1 MEINQPTTIETMTSP
16 PSNHVPIAEAIFA
29 WVDESREYRKQ
40 THSELQFSID
50 QLNTTTSEMNGLMRA
65 LEVAL
70 TGDELGNPGIV
81 ARQNNLQGQIDQDRS
96 DRKKAD
102 ERLHDRIDELEN
114 WKNRL
119 IGIGIGIGGISGT
132 VVAILTQVFNSSSTP

>member
-1 MEINQPTTIETMTSP
+1 MTEPSP
-16 PSNHVPIAEAIFA
+16 PQNHIPIAEAIFA

-40 THSELQFSID
+40 THSELQSSIN
-50 QLNTTTSEMNGLMRA
+50 QLNTTTSEMNDLMRA

-81 ARQNNLQGQIDQDRS
+81 ARQNNLQGQIDTDRA

-102 ERLHDRIDELEN
+102 ERLHDRIDELEK
-114 WKNRL
+114 WRSKL

-132 VVAILTQVFNSSSTP
+132 VVAILTQVFSSTP